1 MKNKN
6 LTNKNSTVKVAI
18 VCAAIGWICW
28 SAANFCQAQTQPA
41 NPSGLSPDLQE
52 VVKLSQE
59 QMSDDVITNY
69 IKNSGK
75 TYTLTADDLI
85 YLKDQKVSQGV
96 ISALEQTAN
105 DGTGQNSSPTNF
117 PSLSPNLNSGL
128 IACYPFNGDANN
140 ASGNGVMELYTIRRH
155 LLLGRFPAPKQFI
168 LLDRASLA
176 PVGNM
181 SPFLQ
186 LNFLATMPSQFHCGQ
201 TFKARAQLMQER
213 W

>member
-1 MKNKN
+1 MKNVN
-6 LTNKNSTVKVAI
+6 LTKRIQPWVAI

-85 YLKDQKVSQGV
+85 YLKDQGVSQGV
-96 ISALEQTAN
+96 ISALEQ
-105 DGTGQNSSPTNF
+105 S
-117 PSLSPNLNSGL
+117 
-128 IACYPFNGDANN
+128 
-140 ASGNGVMELYTIRRH
+140 ASTS
-155 LLLGRFPAPKQFI
+155 AAAA
-168 LLDRASLA
+168 D
-176 PVGNM
+176 
-181 SPFLQ
+181 
-186 LNFLATMPSQFHCGQ
+186 Q
-201 TFKARAQLMQER
+201 TS
-213 W
+213 